1 LISSQVSA
9 RIALIL
15 PAGFLETV
23 PMQVPRYQA
32 QKIAMLVQPLRHR
45 FQFSADLVFGE
56 KIEYA
61 GLDGAFLA
69 HCRLRRLRVSL
80 WNQSLDAKV
89 YLKLP
94 GFAR

>member
-1 LISSQVSA
+1 MTVLSTRTSSPLSSLFCRALASNTRLISSQVSA

-56 KIEYA
+56 V
-61 GLDGAFLA
+61 G
-69 HCRLRRLRVSL
+69 
-80 WNQSLDAKV
+80 
-89 YLKLP
+89 
-94 GFAR
+94 